1 MNTSSKYYVAGLR
14 YCQDMEQQVLMPTL
28 FDYLE
33 TVKAEQT
40 NG

>member
-1 MNTSSKYYVAGLR
+1 MNSSNNFKAGLH

-33 TVKAEQT
+33 TVKKAAV
-40 NG
+40 